1 MEGLKEANR
10 KKKELKEQQERE
22 KKLKEEQAI
31 MDKEVVIIYSSG
43 LADAYKCTLRLSQIF
58 CSKRIERR

>member
-1 MEGLKEANR
+1 LEELKETKR

-31 MDKEVVIIYSSG
+31 IDKEVVIIYSSG
-43 LADAYKCTLRLSQIF
+43 LADAYKCKLHLSQTF
-58 CSKRIERR
+58 CSKHTERR

>member
-1 MEGLKEANR
+1 MEELKEAKR

-31 MDKEVVIIYSSG
+31 IDKEVVIIYSSG
-43 LADAYKCTLRLSQIF
+43 LADAYKCTLHLS
-58 CSKRIERR
+58 